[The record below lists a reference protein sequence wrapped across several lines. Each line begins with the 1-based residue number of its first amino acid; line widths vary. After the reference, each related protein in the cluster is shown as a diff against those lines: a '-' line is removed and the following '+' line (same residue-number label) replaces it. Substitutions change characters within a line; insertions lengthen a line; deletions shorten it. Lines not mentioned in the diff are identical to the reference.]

1 MCRRRA
7 TTSGG
12 TARPPTRDL
21 SDAHLIQQLR
31 AIHAESRQTYGVRRC
46 RAELRLGD
54 RRLAVPHKRVA
65 RLMRI
70 AGLQGVH
77 RRRWRHSQPA
87 AAVWETECSAAS
99 TPTGPTSCGAP
110 TSPSTAPARAGSTPR
125 SCSTCSPAGS
135 SAGQSRTTCAPS
147 WSSMRYMAVW
157 RRRPAGTIIHS
168 DLRMDRGVLQPDPAP
183 LRPRLPDPDRLPNA
197 SHRSMITTLKPSG
210 KPGTGHIRDG
220 RIQIECAALTPGHL
234 HHLLPDR
241 STVAGSFTARCSAAR
256 PTTLSRRT
264 PISWRSGRPPGGAAE
279 SPHGP

>member
-12 TARPPTRDL
+12 TARPSTRDL

-110 TSPSTAPARAGSTPR
+110 TSPSTARARAGSTPR

-147 WSSMRYMAVW
+147 WSSMRCTWPSGAVD
-157 RRRPAGTIIHS
+157 RPALSSTPIFEWIEAFYNPTRRHS
-168 DLRMDRGVLQPDPAP
+168 ALVY
-183 LRPRLPDPDRLPNA
+183 
-197 SHRSMITTLKPSG
+197 
-210 KPGTGHIRDG
+210 
-220 RIQIECAALTPGHL
+220 LTPIDYQTL
-234 HHLLPDR
+234 H
-241 STVAGSFTARCSAAR
+241 TAAPAA
-256 PTTLSRRT
+256 
-264 PISWRSGRPPGGAAE
+264 A
-279 SPHGP
+279 